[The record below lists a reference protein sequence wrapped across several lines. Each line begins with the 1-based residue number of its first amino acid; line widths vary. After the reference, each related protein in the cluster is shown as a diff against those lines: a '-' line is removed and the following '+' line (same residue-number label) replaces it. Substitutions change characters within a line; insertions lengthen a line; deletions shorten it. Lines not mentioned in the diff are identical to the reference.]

1 VKIGRWSKNLNEN
14 ALLIIYFYVL
24 CSLFNDAFSSSAY
37 ISSNERMISEL
48 ERIWK
53 KAVVAQL
60 KVLSRNLRG
69 GTEGN
74 HEKYQ
79 FV

>member
-1 VKIGRWSKNLNEN
+1 VKIGMWSKNVNEN
-14 ALLIIYFYVL
+14 ALLNIYLYVFS
-24 CSLFNDAFSSSAY
+24 SLFNDAFSSSAY
-37 ISSNERMISEL
+37 IASTERISEL